1 MTKVNIIFGPK
12 TKLGREIA
20 LNLLGK
26 KEEVLLVAREDDDVT
41 IKKNSRHV
49 ITTPEQVA
57 KKFNRANIFICA
69 FSKIHPEI
77 PNYPKDINDLLSDG
91 DRLFGYLDHLKP
103 NMDLSIVYI
112 SSVLEVGARRENS
125 YYQGLKNISNSIIAS
140 YCDKNNI
147 KYTSLLPGRLVDG
160 SRSIFYLNFLHTTY
174 AVLAKKCIELINKK
188 PANKFKVIGLDAR
201 IYLVILSVS
210 IIFK

>member
-26 KEEVLLVAREDDDVT
+26 KEEVLLVARDDNDM
-41 IKKNSRHV
+41 IMEKNRKHV
-49 ITTPEQVA
+49 ITAPEQVA

-91 DRLFGYLDHLKP
+91 DRLFDYLNHLKP
-103 NMDLSIVYI
+103 GMDLSIIYI
-112 SSVLEVGARRENS
+112 SSVLEVGARRENR

-174 AVLAKKCIELINKK
+174 SILAKRCIKLINKK
-188 PANKFKVIGLDAR
+188 PASRFKVIGLDAR
-201 IYLVILSVS
+201 IYLVMLSLS